1 MSVEG
6 TVISKVGVQNGN
18 CNRGMVSQNY
28 GEISKLSNEEMPVG
42 KPNGNRRSSL
52 GNERRNLSV
61 VKIGTEGETN
71 TGTAKP
77 SASASKKTSQIK
89 KSLQSFGKLINGGV
103 KKIISEVEVE
113 SSPPVT
119 VCRIERRLS
128 SGGQSQ
134 RLSNSGRNSIERK
147 LTASGSGLLRRD
159 SIEGKEKFVEAQLTR
174 GTAGV

>member
-1 MSVEG
+1 M
-6 TVISKVGVQNGN
+6 
-18 CNRGMVSQNY
+18 
-28 GEISKLSNEEMPVG
+28 
-42 KPNGNRRSSL
+42 
-52 GNERRNLSV
+52 
-61 VKIGTEGETN
+61 
-71 TGTAKP
+71 
-77 SASASKKTSQIK
+77 
-89 KSLQSFGKLINGGV
+89 
-103 KKIISEVEVE
+103 EVE

-134 RLSNSGRNSIERK
+134 RLSNSGLSRRNLIERK

>member
-1 MSVEG
+1 M
-6 TVISKVGVQNGN
+6 GN
-18 CNRGMVSQNY
+18 
-28 GEISKLSNEEMPVG
+28 K
-42 KPNGNRRSSL
+42 RRI
-52 GNERRNLSV
+52 LSV
-61 VKIGTEGETN
+61 VKSGREDKTN
-71 TGTAKP
+71 TGTETP
-77 SASASKKTSQIK
+77 SASKKTSQIK
-89 KSLQSFGKLINGGV
+89 KSLQSFGKGINGGV

-159 SIEGKEKFVEAQLTR
+159 SIEGKEKFQEAQLTR
-174 GTAGV
+174 